1 MRDKQIWNREV
12 SVAVR
17 VNFKVKFI
25 IGKLMLNLGSELG
38 LGLELVFKLD
48 LSKVRVRIRS

>member
-1 MRDKQIWNREV
+1 
-12 SVAVR
+12 
-17 VNFKVKFI
+17 
-25 IGKLMLNLGSELG
+25 MLNLGSELG